1 MRIQKRLEMSDNFSE
16 SNLKEQF
23 KSNTKLKMTTY
34 VVGGLA
40 LVTIAYF
47 SYKQFIFNPSNEK
60 SKGAYFEGLS
70 YADKDSTD
78 AAIDLLT
85 PVVKKYDGKVG
96 GEVAQFTL
104 ARQLMAKGEFAKAL
118 ENLEGVKLE
127 DTYLSVMCIGLQ
139 GDCKSEMKKYEEAA
153 ELYIKAADKDEN
165 DFTTPSYLFKAAFCA
180 EKVNDFETA
189 LHLYKKIENNYPEFA
204 NQKSI
209 KKYIA
214 RATKTTK

>member
-1 MRIQKRLEMSDNFSE
+1 MSDNFSE

-23 KSNTKLKMTTY
+23 KSNTKLRMTTY

-40 LVTIAYF
+40 LITIAYF

-60 SKGAYFEGLS
+60 SKGAYFEGLN

-104 ARQLMAKGEFAKAL
+104 ARQLMAKGQFAKDPTL
-118 ENLEGVKLE
+118 
-127 DTYLSVMCIGLQ
+127 Y
-139 GDCKSEMKKYEEAA
+139 CKGGSWRW
-153 ELYIKAADKDEN
+153 
-165 DFTTPSYLFKAAFCA
+165 S
-180 EKVNDFETA
+180 
-189 LHLYKKIENNYPEFA
+189 
-204 NQKSI
+204 
-209 KKYIA
+209 
-214 RATKTTK
+214 R

>member
-34 VVGGLA
+34 VVGSLA

-60 SKGAYFEGLS
+60 SKGAYFEGLN

-209 KKYIA
+209 KKYVA